1 MIGIIFAMNEELN
14 KFLEL
19 LKLKKKKNIY
29 DLVFYEC
36 SYKDKELILVESGVG
51 KVNAARGTQVL
62 IDNYDID
69 YVINIGVAGAIS
81 DKVNIMDVVVGNK
94 LVQYDFDIEIFG
106 HELGYVPKVGVYAES
121 DPKLLSLATSKNV
134 HVGVIASGDKFVT
147 DEKLAKEINNKYNA
161 LCVEMEG
168 ASIAQVCY
176 LSKIPFIIIRSISD
190 SVLKNENKID
200 FDEFLEASCEKV
212 SKYLL
217 DIIDKI

>member
-106 HELGYVPKVGVYAES
+106 HELGYVSKVGVYAES